1 MEGLIYQRHESGA
14 DQREMSAKSARG
26 SIVPTIL
33 MIRPDGRYLAAYS
46 KHNGDRLTHWR
57 VSAEPHDA
65 TRALG

>member
-1 MEGLIYQRHESGA
+1 MLFFAKGTLGPLHERFEGDDHDA
-14 DQREMSAKSARG
+14 PA
-26 SIVPTIL
+26 L